1 MRVIKADVELGRGCQ
16 ASWSAQFQLAARE
29 LMGGEFTL
37 SPDMV
42 LGTKAMEVKWLESMM
57 RTGIIPAA
65 WKVARISPLFK
76 DTDPTD
82 PNKYR
87 MLAVSSVLYRLYA
100 NVLRH
105 VLTAWCIT
113 HKVLPAEQF
122 GFIPG
127 RSTMQ
132 PMFILR
138 HLVHAQKA
146 SADAKHRKL
155 FTAFID
161 FKQAYDHIPR
171 QQLWEHLRVGIKLP
185 QPLLACLEG
194 LYRDDNY
201 VLIDGPHRTPPVTPD
216 QGVKQGCPISP
227 LLFALYVH
235 DISKEFLGPV
245 DAVRVQG
252 TPVTHF
258 MYADDLTLVSTS
270 PHGLQRLVCQLQ
282 GFADRKH
289 LTVNVGKSKVMV
301 FNGNSQTAAPCIGYK
316 HENLPVVREFKYL
329 GMHFNPSATP
339 AFAATHMRAGMFLAM
354 RQACNRAR
362 EYGVLHDPFAL
373 CHLIRAFVLPLGLYG
388 SQVWGTAFLGHG
400 VQLSNPVQTRM
411 LSFLRF
417 AARVRSS
424 VSGLM
429 VLHELGQLPLQLY
442 WFRAACKFWNT
453 AKLSH
458 SDLLMRVIKAD
469 VELGR
474 SCQASWSAQFQLA
487 ARELM
492 GDEFTLSPDMVLGT
506 KAMEVKWL
514 ERRAQRS
521 NTVAAASPD
530 PWGFYSNS
538 PSSRPGP
545 SSYAASSQAS
555 DSWARSQ
562 PSPAPRPSSA
572 PPSSSATAATS
583 TTAGPAAYNASEPW
597 RPSASAFGS
606 PPTSPS
612 TEALIAE
619 LTAEEQRT
627 VRLFQDN
634 ARSVVNVSTTRSF
647 SPMFSPFMMQQQVRG
662 PSLVLLA
669 AALKRGLSTRHTLLR
684 YSQHIAPAGQ
694 LAKRH
699 VCWLVWLQMPRG
711 VGSGFVWDYDGHIIT
726 NAHVIAG
733 AQEVTVTLCDGTVA
747 KAKVVGGDREKD
759 IAVLKVVELSQ
770 EQLASLRPVKLGS
783 SSNLLVGQRVYAV
796 GNPFGLDLAL
806 SQGIVSGL
814 GREISA
820 GGMRGGLGAATI
832 TNGIQTDTAMNPGNS
847 GGPLLDSAGRVVGI
861 ATAILDPTGRGVSSG
876 VGFAIP
882 IDAVRGMV
890 DQILRLG
897 RVVRPA
903 LGITIAPVPQMM
915 TRQPR
920 WGMQAEQAPK
930 AEGVLVVS
938 VQPGGPADLAGVQP
952 TRRELSGRLLLGD
965 IITGINGRTVRT
977 QKDLFAALDN
987 SQVGDTAEVVV
998 RSASGSTRTVRLTL
1012 ADREKMTGSERAQR
1026 SNTVA
1031 AASPDPW
1038 GFYSNRP
1045 SSRPGPSSYA
1055 ASSQASDSWAQS
1067 QPSPA
1072 PRPSS
1077 APPSSSAT
1085 AATSTTAGPA
1095 AYNASEPWRPSA
1107 FGSPPT
1113 SPSTEA
1119 LIAEL
1124 TAEEQRTVRLF
1135 QDNAR
1140 SVVNVSTTRS
1150 FSPMFSP
1157 FMMQQQVR
1165 GPSLVLLA
1173 AELKRGLSTRHT
1185 LLRYSQ
1191 HIAPARQLA
1200 KRHVCWLVWL
1210 QMPRG
1215 VGSGFV
1221 WDYDGHIITN
1231 AHVIAGAQEVTV
1243 TLCDGTVAK
1252 AKVVGG
1258 DREKDIAVLKVV
1270 ELSQEQLAS
1279 LRPVKLGSSSNL
1291 LVGQRVYAVGNPF
1304 GLDLALSQGIVSGL
1318 GREISAGGMWGGLGA
1333 ATITNGIQT
1342 DTAMNP
1348 GNSGGPL
1355 LDSAGRVVGIA
1366 TAILDP
1372 TGRGVSSGVG
1382 FAIPIDAVR
1391 GMVDQILRLGRVVR
1405 PALGITI
1412 APVPQMMTRQPRWG
1426 MQAEQAPKAE
1436 GVLVV
1441 SVQPG
1446 GPADLAGVQP
1456 TRRELSGR
1464 LLLGDII
1471 TGINGRTVRTQ
1482 KDLFAAL
1489 DNSQVG
1495 DTAEVVVR
1503 SASGSTRTVRL
1514 TLADREKMTGSER
1527 AQRSNTVAAASPDP
1541 WGFYSNRPSSRPGPS
1556 SYAAS
1561 SQASDSWAQSQPSP
1575 APRPSSAPPSS
1586 SATAAT
1592 STTAGPAAYNASE
1605 PWRPSASAFGSPPTS
1620 PSTEALIAE
1629 LTAEEQRTV
1638 RLFQDNA
1645 RSVVNVSTTRSFSPM
1660 FSPFMMQQQVRGPS
1674 LVLLAAE
1681 LKRGLSTRHTLL
1693 RYSQHIA
1700 PAGQLAK
1707 RHVCWLVWLQMPRG
1721 VGSGFVWDY
1730 DGHIITNAH
1739 VIAGAQEVTVTLC
1752 DGTVAKA
1759 KVVGGDREK
1768 DIAVLKVV
1776 ELSQEQLAS
1785 LRPVKLGS
1793 SSNLLVGQRVY
1804 AVGNPFGLDLAL
1816 SQGIVSGLG
1825 REISA
1830 GGMWG
1835 GLGAAT
1841 ITNGIQTD
1849 TAMNPG
1855 NSGGPLLDSAG
1866 RVVGIATAILDPT
1879 GRGVS
1884 SGVGFAIP
1892 IDAVRGMV
1900 DQILRLGRVVR
1911 PALGITIA
1919 PVPQMMTRQPRW
1931 GMQAEQAPK
1940 AEGVLVVSVQP
1951 GGPADLA
1958 GVQPTRREL
1967 SGRLL
1972 LGDIITGINGR
1983 TVRTQKDLFAA
1994 LDNSQVGD
2002 TAEVVVRSASGST
2015 RTVRLTLADRE
2026 KMTGSERAQRS
2037 NTVAA
2042 ASPDPWGFYSN
2053 RPSSRPGPS
2062 SYAASSQASDSWAQ
2076 SQPSPAPR
2084 PSSAPPSSSATAAT
2098 STTAGPAAY
2107 NASEPWRPSA
2117 SAFGSP
2123 PTSPSTEAL
2132 IAELTAEE
2140 QRTVRLFQDNARSVV
2155 NVSTTR
2161 SFSPMFSPFMMQQ
2174 QVRGPSLVLLAA
2186 ELKRGLSTRHTLLRY
2201 SQHIAPAG
2209 QLAKRHVCWLV
2220 WLQMP
2225 RGVGSGFVWD
2235 YDGHIIT
2242 NAHVIAGAQEVTV
2255 TLCDGTV
2262 AKAKVVGGD
2271 REKDIAVLKVVELSQ
2286 EQLASLRPVK
2296 LGSSSNLLVG
2306 QRVYAVGNPFGLDL
2320 ALSQGIV
2327 SGLGREI
2334 SAGGMW
2340 GGLGA
2345 ATITNGIQTDTAMN
2359 PGNSGGPLLDS
2370 AGRVVG
2376 IATAILDPTGRG
2388 VSSGVGFAIPI
2399 DAVRGM
2405 VDQILRLGRVVRP
2418 ALGITIAPVPQ
2429 MMTRQPRWGM
2439 QAEQAPKAE
2448 GVLVV
2453 SVQPG
2458 GPADLAGVQP
2468 TRRELSGRLLLGD
2481 IITGINGRT
2490 VRTQKDL
2497 FAALDNSQVGDTAE
2511 VVVRS
2516 ASGST
2521 RTVRLT
2527 LADRE
2532 KMTGSER
2539 AQRSNTVAAA
2549 SPDPWGFYSN
2559 SPSSR
2564 PGPSSYAAS
2573 SQASDSWAR
2582 SQPSPAPRPSSAPP
2596 SSSATAA
2603 TSTTA
2608 GPAAYNASEPWRP
2621 SASAFGSPP
2630 TSPSTE
2636 ALIAELTAEEQRT
2649 VRLFQDNAR
2658 SVVNVSTTRSF
2669 SPMFSPFMMQQQVR
2683 GPSLVLLAAELK
2695 RGLSTRHTLLRYS
2708 QHIAPAGQLAKRHV
2722 CWLVW
2727 LQMPRGVGS
2736 GFVWDYDGHIITNA
2750 HVIAGAQEVT
2760 VTLCDGTVAK
2770 AKVVGGDREKDI
2782 AVLKV
2787 VELSQEQLA
2796 SLRPVKLG
2804 SSSNLLVGQR
2814 VYAVGNPFGLDLA
2827 LSQGIVSG
2835 LGREISAGG
2844 MWGGLGAATITNGI
2858 QTDTAMNPGNSG
2870 GPLLDSAGRVVGIAT
2885 AILDPT
2891 GRGVSSGVGFA
2902 IPIDAVRG
2910 MVDQILRLG
2919 RVVRPALGITIAPVP
2934 QMMTRQPRW
2943 GMQAEQAPK
2952 AEGVL
2957 VVSVQPG
2964 GPADLAG
2971 VQPTRRELSGRL
2983 LLGDIITGIN
2993 GRTVRTQKDLFAAL
3007 DNSQVG
3013 DTAEVVVRSASGS
3026 TRTVRLTLADRE
3038 KMTGSE

>member
-1 MRVIKADVELGRGCQ
+1 M
-16 ASWSAQFQLAARE
+16 
-29 LMGGEFTL
+29 
-37 SPDMV
+37 
-42 LGTKAMEVKWLESMM
+42 
-57 RTGIIPAA
+57 
-65 WKVARISPLFK
+65 
-76 DTDPTD
+76 
-82 PNKYR
+82 
-87 MLAVSSVLYRLYA
+87 
-100 NVLRH
+100 
-105 VLTAWCIT
+105 
-113 HKVLPAEQF
+113 
-122 GFIPG
+122 
-127 RSTMQ
+127 
-132 PMFILR
+132 
-138 HLVHAQKA
+138 
-146 SADAKHRKL
+146 
-155 FTAFID
+155 
-161 FKQAYDHIPR
+161 
-171 QQLWEHLRVGIKLP
+171 
-185 QPLLACLEG
+185 
-194 LYRDDNY
+194 
-201 VLIDGPHRTPPVTPD
+201 
-216 QGVKQGCPISP
+216 
-227 LLFALYVH
+227 
-235 DISKEFLGPV
+235 
-245 DAVRVQG
+245 
-252 TPVTHF
+252 
-258 MYADDLTLVSTS
+258 
-270 PHGLQRLVCQLQ
+270 
-282 GFADRKH
+282 
-289 LTVNVGKSKVMV
+289 
-301 FNGNSQTAAPCIGYK
+301 
-316 HENLPVVREFKYL
+316 
-329 GMHFNPSATP
+329 
-339 AFAATHMRAGMFLAM
+339 
-354 RQACNRAR
+354 
-362 EYGVLHDPFAL
+362 
-373 CHLIRAFVLPLGLYG
+373 
-388 SQVWGTAFLGHG
+388 
-400 VQLSNPVQTRM
+400 
-411 LSFLRF
+411 
-417 AARVRSS
+417 
-424 VSGLM
+424 
-429 VLHELGQLPLQLY
+429 
-442 WFRAACKFWNT
+442 
-453 AKLSH
+453 
-458 SDLLMRVIKAD
+458 
-469 VELGR
+469 
-474 SCQASWSAQFQLA
+474 
-487 ARELM
+487 
-492 GDEFTLSPDMVLGT
+492 
-506 KAMEVKWL
+506 
-514 ERRAQRS
+514 
-521 NTVAAASPD
+521 
-530 PWGFYSNS
+530 
-538 PSSRPGP
+538 
-545 SSYAASSQAS
+545 
-555 DSWARSQ
+555 
-562 PSPAPRPSSA
+562 
-572 PPSSSATAATS
+572 
-583 TTAGPAAYNASEPW
+583 
-597 RPSASAFGS
+597 
-606 PPTSPS
+606 
-612 TEALIAE
+612 
-619 LTAEEQRT
+619 TAEEQRT

-634 ARSVVNVSTTRSF
+634 ARSVVNVSTTRSL

-662 PSLVLLA
+662 PSL
-669 AALKRGLSTRHTLLR
+669 
-684 YSQHIAPAGQ
+684 
-694 LAKRH
+694 
-699 VCWLVWLQMPRG
+699 MPRG

-820 GGMRGGLGAATI
+820 GGMWGGLGAATI

-987 SQVGDTAEVVV
+987 SQVGDIAEVVV

-1012 ADREKMTGSERAQR
+1012 ADREKMTGSDLDNLGSILTQSQSQQEHAVYFDEAVLDAHPRPPLPLGSTRRCLRSACCRRAQR

-1038 GFYSNRP
+1038 GFYSNSP
-1045 SSRPGPSSYA
+1045 SSRPGPSSSA
-1055 ASSQASDSWAQS
+1055 ASSQASDSWARS

-1085 AATSTTAGPA
+1085 AATSAAAGPA
-1095 AYNASEPWRPSA
+1095 AYNASEPWRPSASA

-1150 FSPMFSP
+1150 LSPMFSP

-1165 GPSLVLLA
+1165 GPSLVSLA

-1185 LLRYSQ
+1185 LLCYSQ
-1191 HIAPARQLA
+1191 HLVPAGQLA
-1200 KRHVCWLVWL
+1200 KRHVCWLAWL

-1495 DTAEVVVR
+1495 DIAEVVVR

-1514 TLADREKMTGSER
+1514 TLADREKMTGSDLDNLGSILTQSQSQQEHAVYFDEAVLDAHPRPPLPLGSTRRCLRSACCRR

-1541 WGFYSNRPSSRPGPS
+1541 WGFYSNSPSSRPGPS
-1556 SYAAS
+1556 SSAAS
-1561 SQASDSWAQSQPSP
+1561 SQASDSWARSQPSP

-1592 STTAGPAAYNASE
+1592 SAAAGPAAYNASE

-1645 RSVVNVSTTRSFSPM
+1645 RSVVNVSTTRSLSPM

-1674 LVLLAAE
+1674 LVSLAAE

-1693 RYSQHIA
+1693 CYSQHLV

-1707 RHVCWLVWLQMPRG
+1707 RHVCWLAWLQMPRG

-2002 TAEVVVRSASGST
+2002 IAEVVVRSASGST

-2026 KMTGSERAQRS
+2026 KMTGSDLDNLGSILTQSQSQQEHAVYFDEAVLDAHPRPPLPLGSTRRCLRSACCRRAQRS

-2053 RPSSRPGPS
+2053 SPSSRPGPS
-2062 SYAASSQASDSWAQ
+2062 SSAASSQASDSWAR

-2098 STTAGPAAY
+2098 SAAAGPAAY

-2161 SFSPMFSPFMMQQ
+2161 SLSPMFSPFMMQQ
-2174 QVRGPSLVLLAA
+2174 QVRGPSLVSLAA
-2186 ELKRGLSTRHTLLRY
+2186 ELKRGLSTRHTLLCY
-2201 SQHIAPAG
+2201 SQHLVPAG
-2209 QLAKRHVCWLV
+2209 QLAKRHVCWLA

-2418 ALGITIAPVPQ
+2418 ALGITIAP
-2429 MMTRQPRWGM
+2429 
-2439 QAEQAPKAE
+2439 AE

-2497 FAALDNSQVGDTAE
+2497 FAALDNSQVGDIAE

-2532 KMTGSER
+2532 KMTGSDVITSDCEVEEEDCEIEEVDCGDDMSIGQFNLLPPIDIATAR
-2539 AQRSNTVAAA
+2539 LAAA
-2549 SPDPWGFYSN
+2549 RINDGEVASKEVMAALRLFLRKRPVTVEERCSHLYECYMKMPKVLCMVLCTLATGYRKSKDGGECNADSLRQRIFSLARTVRGEHHRVKISENDMAPIL
-2559 SPSSR
+2559 PMSR
-2564 PGPSSYAAS
+2564 HAA
-2573 SQASDSWAR
+2573 
-2582 SQPSPAPRPSSAPP
+2582 
-2596 SSSATAA
+2596 AA
-2603 TSTTA
+2603 
-2608 GPAAYNASEPWRP
+2608 PAAYGGP
-2621 SASAFGSPP
+2621 PP
-2630 TSPSTE
+2630 TPGPGSW
-2636 ALIAELTAEEQRT
+2636 
-2649 VRLFQDNAR
+2649 
-2658 SVVNVSTTRSF
+2658 
-2669 SPMFSPFMMQQQVR
+2669 PMS
-2683 GPSLVLLAAELK
+2683 GHAAEAPLAY
-2695 RGLSTRHTLLRYS
+2695 GGPPPTPGPGSWPMSGHAAE
-2708 QHIAPAGQLAKRHV
+2708 APAAPGRSLAMEVK
-2722 CWLVW
+2722 WLERW
-2727 LQMPRGVGS
+2727 
-2736 GFVWDYDGHIITNA
+2736 
-2750 HVIAGAQEVT
+2750 
-2760 VTLCDGTVAK
+2760 
-2770 AKVVGGDREKDI
+2770 
-2782 AVLKV
+2782 
-2787 VELSQEQLA
+2787 
-2796 SLRPVKLG
+2796 
-2804 SSSNLLVGQR
+2804 
-2814 VYAVGNPFGLDLA
+2814 
-2827 LSQGIVSG
+2827 
-2835 LGREISAGG
+2835 GRR
-2844 MWGGLGAATITNGI
+2844 W
-2858 QTDTAMNPGNSG
+2858 
-2870 GPLLDSAGRVVGIAT
+2870 
-2885 AILDPT
+2885 
-2891 GRGVSSGVGFA
+2891 VGFEGD
-2902 IPIDAVRG
+2902 P
-2910 MVDQILRLG
+2910 RL
-2919 RVVRPALGITIAPVP
+2919 P
-2934 QMMTRQPRW
+2934 
-2943 GMQAEQAPK
+2943 
-2952 AEGVL
+2952 
-2957 VVSVQPG
+2957 
-2964 GPADLAG
+2964 
-2971 VQPTRRELSGRL
+2971 
-2983 LLGDIITGIN
+2983 
-2993 GRTVRTQKDLFAAL
+2993 
-3007 DNSQVG
+3007 
-3013 DTAEVVVRSASGS
+3013 
-3026 TRTVRLTLADRE
+3026 
-3038 KMTGSE
+3038 